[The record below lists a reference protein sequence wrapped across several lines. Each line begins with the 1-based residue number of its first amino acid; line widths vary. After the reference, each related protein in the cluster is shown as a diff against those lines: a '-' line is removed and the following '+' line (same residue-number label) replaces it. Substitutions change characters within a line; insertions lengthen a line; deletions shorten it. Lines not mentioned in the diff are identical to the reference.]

1 MWQLYQGKW
10 MPDMSQGTFLLNL
23 MALDLPPQDVSSILH
38 SLIKEGAL
46 RTNIPKL
53 SIFSGERVKGEASFE
68 QWSYELQ
75 SLRKTYSESAL
86 REGIQRSLRGAAAD
100 TVCNM
105 GPEATLDSIIKK
117 FTIIYGNVKSYDILM
132 GDFYRASPHGEESV
146 TLFATCIEGLLS
158 NVRDIYPQQIPQA
171 KEQQL
176 LKDRLFY
183 GWQKGIRDSV
193 KYRHADTTVDY
204 MTFLEECRKA
214 EDQDGVGKSK
224 PKGKVK
230 VAAATTSTSPSTY
243 NEAFS
248 RQLRKQQQQFDT
260 LMSKVQAMVTTLQS
274 HNAKAASTFNKG
286 GPSIGMR
293 GKGRMPFSNP
303 GGRGS
308 PWRWRPSSSD

>member
-1 MWQLYQGKW
+1 M
-10 MPDMSQGTFLLNL
+10 
-23 MALDLPPQDVSSILH
+23 
-38 SLIKEGAL
+38 
-46 RTNIPKL
+46 
-53 SIFSGERVKGEASFE
+53 KGEASFE

-132 GDFYRASPHGEESV
+132 GDFYRASQGEEESV
-146 TLFATCIEGLLS
+146 TSFATCIEGLLS
-158 NVRDIYPQQIPQA
+158 NVRDKYPQQIPQA

-183 GWQKGIRDSV
+183 GCQKGIRDSV

-214 EDQDGVGKSK
+214 EDEDGVGKSK

-230 VAAATTSTSPSTY
+230 VAAATTSTPSPSTY

-293 GKGRMPFSNP
+293 GKGRMPFPNP
-303 GGRGS
+303 GGRGV
-308 PWRWRPSSSD
+308 PGGGGPPPAA